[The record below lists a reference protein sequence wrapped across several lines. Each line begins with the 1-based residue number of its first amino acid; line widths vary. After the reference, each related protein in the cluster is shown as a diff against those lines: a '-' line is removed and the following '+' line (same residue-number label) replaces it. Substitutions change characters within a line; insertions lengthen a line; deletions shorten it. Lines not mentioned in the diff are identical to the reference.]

1 MQSTSTTNPLA
12 SLDYAMRAAL
22 FEAACEHAFE
32 SVMIT
37 TSEAGHDRYPIVY
50 VNEGFTAMTGYSV
63 EEVIGK
69 TPTILQGPKTDA
81 EVLERLASDLSA
93 GRPFHGQA
101 INYRKD
107 GSEFAI
113 EWKVVPVADVQGAV
127 THFVAVQ
134 REVK

>member
-1 MQSTSTTNPLA
+1 
-12 SLDYAMRAAL
+12 MRAAL

-37 TSEAGHDRYPIVY
+37 TAEADHDRYPIVY
-50 VNEGFTAMTGYSV
+50 VNEAFTAMTGYSV

-69 TPTILQGPKTDA
+69 TPAILQGPKTDA
-81 EVLERLASDLSA
+81 AVLERLAADLSA
-93 GRPFHGQA
+93 GRLFHGQA

-134 REVK
+134 RETR

>member
-1 MQSTSTTNPLA
+1 MTHEATLA

-22 FEAACEHAFE
+22 FEAASENAFD

-37 TSEAGHDRYPIVY
+37 TAEGEKDRYPIVY
-50 VNEGFTAMTGYSV
+50 VNAAFTALTGYGA

-69 TPTILQGPKTDA
+69 TPGILQGPKTD
-81 EVLERLASDLSA
+81 EGVLARLASDLSA
-93 GRPFHGQA
+93 GRVFHGKA

-134 REVK
+134 REAS